1 MKALLIIGCYIIGI
15 IISTIIFS
23 RVFKYKTPKDG
34 FGMPI
39 NDAKH
44 EREHYIWISIISWI
58 FPLSIL
64 FIILYYIISG
74 SINFTIWINKLLN
87 KLCTRG

>member
-1 MKALLIIGCYIIGI
+1 MKALLIIGCYIIGV

-23 RVFKYKTPKDG
+23 RVFKYKVPKDG
-34 FGMPI
+34 FGWLKP
-39 NDAKH
+39 DVKH
-44 EREHYIWISIISWI
+44 EREHYIWISMISWI

-64 FIILYYIISG
+64 FLILYGIISA

-87 KLCTRG
+87 KLCG